1 MSETTMTP
9 EDSGSGELTV
19 NQAANAFEGLM
30 TTPANSQEQL
40 AGEQEAEQAEVQE
53 AEPQTEEVE
62 KTEEVEGEA
71 EEQEETEVEEEELP
85 QTFKVKAAGEEKD
98 VTLDELIKG
107 YQLGADYTKKT
118 TEVAEQ
124 RKAVEAERKAIEEA
138 KYARDTYA
146 QRLQAIEEFIVSQT
160 PNEDLNYLKEND
172 PIGYAVKVAE
182 LSEKK
187 EQLAAIR
194 AEQARI
200 AQVQQS
206 ETARAM
212 QERVAQEAQKLTQVL
227 PEFSDPAK
235 GENLRSEIRNYGKSL
250 GFTDEE
256 LSSVY
261 DSRHVV
267 TLHKA
272 MMYDKLQKSKPAVT
286 KKVSEA
292 PKMLKAGS
300 STGNN
305 NTETIKKQKVQLR
318 NSGHVRDAAALFEQ
332 FLE

>member
-1 MSETTMTP
+1 MTP
-9 EDSGSGELTV
+9 ENSGSGELTV

-30 TTPANSQEQL
+30 NTPANSQEQL

-53 AEPQTEEVE
+53 AEPQSEEVE
-62 KTEEVEGEA
+62 QTETEESEV

-124 RKAVEAERKAIEEA
+124 RKAVEADRQAIEEA

-146 QRLQAIEEFIVSQT
+146 QRLQAIEEFIVAQSPQ
-160 PNEDLNYLKEND
+160 EDLNSLKEND

-187 EQLAAIR
+187 EQLQAIR
-194 AEQARI
+194 AEQYRI

-206 ETARAM
+206 EQARAM
-212 QERVAQEAQKLTQVL
+212 SERVAQEASKLAQVL
-227 PEFSDPAK
+227 PEFSDPTK
-235 GENLRSEIRNYGKSL
+235 GENLRKEIRTYGKAL
-250 GFTDEE
+250 GFSEEE

-272 MMYDKLQKSKPAVT
+272 MMYDKLQKSKPALT
-286 KKVSEA
+286 KKIADA
-292 PKMLKAGS
+292 PKMLKSGTAQTKAS
-300 STGNN
+300 NS
-305 NTETIKKQKVQLR
+305 ETIKKQSQQLR
-318 NSGHVRDAAALFEQ
+318 SSGKVRDAAALFEN
-332 FLE
+332 LI

>member
-62 KTEEVEGEA
+62 TEEGEA

-98 VTLDELIKG
+98 VTLDDLIKG

-124 RKAVEAERKAIEEA
+124 RKAVEAERAAIEEA

-146 QRLQAIEEFIVSQT
+146 QRLQAIEQFIVSQS
-160 PNEDLNYLKEND
+160 PNEDLTYLKEND

-194 AEQARI
+194 AEQYRI
-200 AQVQQS
+200 AEMQQS
-206 ETARAM
+206 ENARIWRENNSEYLK
-212 QERVAQEAQKLTQVL
+212 ERSKEYHSKLKTDRSRMAQALYQ
-227 PEFSDPAK
+227 PHW
-235 GENLRSEIRNYGKSL
+235 
-250 GFTDEE
+250 
-256 LSSVY
+256 
-261 DSRHVV
+261 RH
-267 TLHKA
+267 TTHFRLC
-272 MMYDKLQKSKPAVT
+272 
-286 KKVSEA
+286 
-292 PKMLKAGS
+292 
-300 STGNN
+300 
-305 NTETIKKQKVQLR
+305 
-318 NSGHVRDAAALFEQ
+318 
-332 FLE
+332 

>member
-1 MSETTMTP
+1 LRR
-9 EDSGSGELTV
+9 G
-19 NQAANAFEGLM
+19 
-30 TTPANSQEQL
+30 
-40 AGEQEAEQAEVQE
+40 
-53 AEPQTEEVE
+53 
-62 KTEEVEGEA
+62 
-71 EEQEETEVEEEELP
+71 
-85 QTFKVKAAGEEKD
+85 
-98 VTLDELIKG
+98 
-107 YQLGADYTKKT
+107 
-118 TEVAEQ
+118 AEQ
-124 RKAVEAERKAIEEA
+124 RKVVEAERKAIEEA

-187 EQLAAIR
+187 EQLNAIR
-194 AEQARI
+194 AEQYRI
-200 AQVQQS
+200 AEMQQS
-206 ETARAM
+206 ENARAM

-250 GFTDEE
+250 GFTDAE
-256 LSSVY
+256 LSNVY

-305 NTETIKKQKVQLR
+305 NTETIKKQKAQLQT
-318 NSGHVRDAAALFEQ
+318 SGRVKDAAALFEQ
-332 FLE
+332 FLN